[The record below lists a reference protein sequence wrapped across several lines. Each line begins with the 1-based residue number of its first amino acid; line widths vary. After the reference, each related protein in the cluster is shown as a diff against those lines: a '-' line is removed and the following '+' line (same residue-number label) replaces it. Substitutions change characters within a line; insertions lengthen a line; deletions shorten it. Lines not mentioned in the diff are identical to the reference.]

1 MWTLF
6 LGLVFAQSP
15 GLLDASESLKSSEQ
29 DEVHVQIDWQA
40 HPAMHIPWKRFGK
53 GLTKRPLTRRTW
65 RHRFRQ
71 TVSARALAD
80 SDVRIFLAAAMAAE
94 RARNPTQARRLIL
107 KQLRYVEAFVRDH
120 PQRYVLTKSLAEC
133 RGLGLLVSHKPIA
146 CSAAARHSA
155 RSLDTT

>member
-53 GLTKRPLTRRTW
+53 GLTSET
-65 RHRFRQ
+65 
-71 TVSARALAD
+71 A
-80 SDVRIFLAAAMAAE
+80 
-94 RARNPTQARRLIL
+94 
-107 KQLRYVEAFVRDH
+107 
-120 PQRYVLTKSLAEC
+120 
-133 RGLGLLVSHKPIA
+133 GLLSFKLDWSCTGAICDSLHEAGV
-146 CSAAARHSA
+146 AAPCTMEGDFGFFHHGM
-155 RSLDTT
+155 